1 MIFLSL
7 LLGTLA
13 CLAFPTTRIF
23 GVLGG
28 MSMFYFHPF
37 LTLGLAISI
46 GVAFYYYKEH
56 FQ

>member
-13 CLAFPTTRIF
+13 CLAFPTTRLF

-28 MSMFYFHPF
+28 MSLFYLHPF
-37 LTLGLAISI
+37 LTTGLAISV
-46 GVAFYYYKEH
+46 GAVFYYFKEYPR
-56 FQ
+56 

>member
-28 MSMFYFHPF
+28 MTMFYLHPF
-37 LTLGLAISI
+37 LTTGLAISV
-46 GVAFYYYKEH
+46 GAVFYYFKEYPR
-56 FQ
+56 